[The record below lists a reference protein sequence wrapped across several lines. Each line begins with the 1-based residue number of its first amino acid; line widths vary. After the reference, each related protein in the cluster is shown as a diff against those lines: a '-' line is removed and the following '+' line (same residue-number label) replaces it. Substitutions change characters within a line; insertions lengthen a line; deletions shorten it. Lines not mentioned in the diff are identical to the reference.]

1 MDLVLDN
8 WLRDSRMTHKFLSGN
23 QMCISG
29 VKEGIWSWD
38 TDLEVTSVQERVK
51 PLGWENLPEREREQN
66 EKRAK
71 GWVLGKT
78 FKMLAEEKC
87 FPKVHPG
94 GEKCSHRIVELKE
107 RQSQIRGRITWCSFG
122 WATRR
127 LTRRLTAYRAFF
139 FLCQFGY
146 PFIFIWPILLESWK
160 QKLDYTS

>member
-1 MDLVLDN
+1 M
-8 WLRDSRMTHKFLSGN
+8 RHRSGSN
-23 QMCISG
+23 QCAGACETAG
-29 VKEGIWSWD
+29 VGES
-38 TDLEVTSVQERVK
+38 
-51 PLGWENLPEREREQN
+51 PRERTQN

-71 GWVLGKT
+71 GWVPGKT

-94 GEKCSHRIVELKE
+94 REKCSHRIVEFKE

-139 FLCQFGY
+139 FCVSLAIPLFLY
-146 PFIFIWPILLESWK
+146 DLFYWSRESR
-160 QKLDYTS
+160 S